1 VIELSC
7 GDQSWAAL
15 PHDRALEIIRLLGF
29 DRVDI
34 VLGVNPRHLV
44 AAEVSGDPEAA
55 AAALTASLE
64 RLSLSAADV
73 FIGPLGDFE
82 HLCPNHPDDA
92 ERSRSR
98 ELFTGVL
105 EFARRLGSP
114 GVTQVPG
121 IQWPGETHAESLRRT
136 AAELG
141 ERAEIARRAGLRLS
155 VEGHLGSVAERPEHL
170 NDLLA
175 LAPGLELTLDP
186 SHFHAQG
193 LELPDYSNLLAHAR
207 HTHFRGAAKGRP
219 QVTLRESAITAA
231 DIVGALREHAYDGGI
246 CLEYVCVDWERCDEC
261 DVVTETVQLRDELT
275 AALARAETTRGAQ

>member
-15 PHDRALEIIRLLGF
+15 QHGKALELIRLLGF
-29 DRVDI
+29 GRVDV

-44 AAEVSGDPEAA
+44 AVDVAGDPGIA
-55 AAALTASLE
+55 AAALAASLE
-64 RLSLSAADV
+64 RLSLAVADV

-82 HLCPNHPDDA
+82 HLCPNHPNSA
-92 ERSRSR
+92 ERARSR
-98 ELFTGVL
+98 ELFAGVL

-121 IQWPGETHAESLRRT
+121 IRWPGETHAESLHR
-136 AAELG
+136 AAVELG
-141 ERAEIARRAGLRLS
+141 KRTDMARRAGLRFS
-155 VEGHLGSVAERPEHL
+155 VEGHLGSVTERPEHL
-170 NDLLA
+170 RELLA
-175 LAPGLELTLDP
+175 LAPGLALTLDP

-193 LELPDYSNLLAHAR
+193 LTLPDYADLLVHAR
-207 HTHFRGAAKGRP
+207 HVHFRGAAKSRP
-219 QVTLRESAITAA
+219 QIGLRESAISAA
-231 DIVGALREHAYDGGI
+231 EIVGALREHAYAGGI

-275 AALARAETTRGAQ
+275 AALARADTTRGAQ

>member
-1 VIELSC
+1 MIELSC
-7 GDQSWAAL
+7 GDPSWAAL

-44 AAEVSGDPEAA
+44 AAEVARGPEAA

-64 RLSLSAADV
+64 RLSLEVADV
-73 FIGPLGDFE
+73 FIGPLGDFK

-92 ERSRSR
+92 ERARSR

-121 IQWPGETHAESLRRT
+121 VHWPGETHSESLRRT

-141 ERAEIARRAGLRLS
+141 ERAEIARRAGLRFS
-155 VEGHLGSVAERPEHL
+155 VEGHLGSVAERPEQL
-170 NDLLA
+170 NNLLA
-175 LAPGLELTLDP
+175 LTPGLELTLDP

-193 LELPDYSNLLAHAR
+193 IELPDYSDLLAHAR

-219 QVTLRESAITAA
+219 QITLRESAIAA
-231 DIVGALREHAYDGGI
+231 AEIVGALREHAYGGGI

-261 DVVTETVQLRDELT
+261 DVVTETVQLADELT
-275 AALARAETTRGAQ
+275 AALARAESARGAQ